1 MKWRPIISVLIC
13 LVVLGGISS
22 SLLSTS
28 QIGSSSAWRKR
39 PLHPAADILKVVA
52 AVNREFS
59 DSWKNADLETATPA
73 SVLAVMRRASL
84 ALHGTVPSLEE
95 IREFGP
101 AAQMVE
107 TTVSENDLLDRYV
120 QYLLAD
126 RRYADYVSERF
137 ARVFVGVD
145 TGPFLVYRRRR
156 FQLWLSDQLFINRRY
171 DSLCRDLIS
180 STGVWVSDP
189 AVNFV
194 TATITDDS
202 QGRPDLPKLAGR
214 TSRAFLGMRL
224 DCLQCHD
231 DALGTIDLS
240 FDGMP
245 REALQTDFH
254 QFAAFYSQASISLGG
269 VQDDFRHYSYTY
281 LGDEEDSLISPKV
294 PFQSDLTLPAGSRRG
309 QLATWI
315 TARQNRAFSRTA
327 VNRVW
332 AIIFGKPLVYPVDDI
347 PLMGPFPPGLEL
359 LATDFSDHDYDL
371 KRLIQIITRLDVF
384 RISSRATFDVT
395 SQHEHAWAVFPLVRL
410 RPEQVAGGIGQTA
423 RVRTINAD
431 VSYSVRQQ
439 QQQDIL
445 SFVKR
450 YGDTGE
456 DEFEDRGGTI
466 TQRLLMMNG
475 NFVKDRTRSSEDLNT
490 AARIA
495 TIAEDDE
502 DAIEMTYLCVLTRLP
517 SETELHHFLLAL
529 KDVSPDQREPILEDL
544 FWTLINSTE
553 FSWNH

>member
-1 MKWRPIISVLIC
+1 
-13 LVVLGGISS
+13 
-22 SLLSTS
+22 
-28 QIGSSSAWRKR
+28 
-39 PLHPAADILKVVA
+39 
-52 AVNREFS
+52 
-59 DSWKNADLETATPA
+59 
-73 SVLAVMRRASL
+73 
-84 ALHGTVPSLEE
+84 
-95 IREFGP
+95 
-101 AAQMVE
+101 
-107 TTVSENDLLDRYV
+107 
-120 QYLLAD
+120 
-126 RRYADYVSERF
+126 
-137 ARVFVGVD
+137 VGVD
-145 TGPFLVYRRRR
+145 AGPFLVYRRRR
-156 FQLWLSDQLFINRRY
+156 FQLWLSDQLFANRRY
-171 DSLCRDLIS
+171 DSLCRELIS
-180 STGVWVSDP
+180 GTGVWVSDP

-202 QGRPDLPKLAGR
+202 AGRPDLPKLAGR

-240 FDGMP
+240 FAGMP

-254 QFAAFYSQASISLGG
+254 QFAAFYSQANISLGG
-269 VQDDFRHYSYTY
+269 VQDDHRHYAYTY
-281 LGDEEDSLISPKV
+281 LGDEEVTLIPPKV
-294 PFQSDLTLPAGSRRG
+294 PFQSDLKLPAGSRRG
-309 QLATWI
+309 QLASWI
-315 TARQNRAFSRTA
+315 TDRQNRAFSRTA

-332 AIIFGKPLVYPVDDI
+332 AIIFGKPLVDPVDDI
-347 PLMGPFPPGLEL
+347 PLLGPFPPGLEL
-359 LATDFSDHDYDL
+359 LATDFSDHGYDL

-384 RISSRATFDVT
+384 RISSRAVFEVT
-395 SQHEHAWAVFPLVRL
+395 SQQEQAWAVFPLVRL

-445 SFVKR
+445 AFVKR

-475 NFVKDRTRSSEDLNT
+475 NFVKDRTRSSDGSNT

-495 TIAEDDE
+495 AIAEDDK
-502 DAIEMTYLCVLTRLP
+502 DAIEITYLCVLTRLP
-517 SETELHHFLLAL
+517 SETELHHFVLAMQE
-529 KDVSPDQREPILEDL
+529 VSIEQRERALEDL
-544 FWTLINSTE
+544 FWILINSTE

>member
-13 LVVLGGISS
+13 LVALGGISS

-28 QIGSSSAWRKR
+28 QIGSSADWQQR
-39 PLHPAADILKVVA
+39 PLRPDTGVLNVVA
-52 AVNREFS
+52 AVNGEFI
-59 DSWKNADLETATPA
+59 DAWNNADLEAAPPA

-101 AAQMVE
+101 SEQMVD
-107 TTVSENDLLDRYV
+107 TPAAKNDLLDRYI

-145 TGPFLVYRRRR
+145 AGPFLVYRRRR
-156 FQLWLSDQLFINRRY
+156 FQLWLSDQLFANRRY
-171 DSLCRDLIS
+171 DSLCRELIS
-180 STGVWVSDP
+180 GTGVWVSDP

-231 DALGTIDLS
+231 DALGTIGLS
-240 FDGMP
+240 FEGMS

-269 VQDDFRHYSYTY
+269 VQDDYRHYSYTY
-281 LGDEEDSLISPKV
+281 LGDEADTLIPPKV

-332 AIIFGKPLVYPVDDI
+332 AIIFGKPLVEPVDDI
-347 PLMGPFPPGLEL
+347 PLSGPFPPGLEL
-359 LATDFSDHDYDL
+359 LATDFSDHEYDL
-371 KRLIQIITRLDVF
+371 QRLIQIITRLDVF
-384 RISSRATFDVT
+384 RISSRAAFEVT
-395 SQHEHAWAVFPLVRL
+395 SQHEQAWTVFPLVRL

-475 NFVKDRTRSSEDLNT
+475 NFVRDRTRSSDDSNA

-495 TIAEDDE
+495 AIAEDDE
-502 DAIEMTYLCVLTRLP
+502 DAVRITYLCVLTRLP
-517 SETELHHFLLAL
+517 SKTERDHFILAL
-529 KDVSPDQREPILEDL
+529 HGVSAEQRERVLEDL